1 MLLVTDT
8 NGSENDKDSLRGI
21 LGQEKVQVTGVANDV
36 EKLTRCGAATIY
48 VFWYQI
54 QMDSLGKSVHECLG
68 LPLEGPALKAGGVLA
83 PELCLLP
90 PAFLDY
96 CLSDSEG
103 QAVPRLSPGV
113 TDLVPHEPAEPAAH
127 SLQS

>member
-1 MLLVTDT
+1 MV
-8 NGSENDKDSLRGI
+8 GGREGI
-21 LGQEKVQVTGVANDV
+21 RTAGFLVANDV
-36 EKLTRCGAATIY
+36 EKLTRCGAATNY

-54 QMDSLGKSVHECLG
+54 HMGNLGKSVRECLWV
-68 LPLEGPALKAGGVLA
+68 PLEGPTLRAGGVLA

-96 CLSDSEG
+96 CRSDSEG
-103 QAVPRLSPGV
+103 RAVPRLSPGA
-113 TDLVPHEPAEPAAH
+113 TDLVSHEPAEPATH